1 MALTIT
7 SDSYKDE
14 LLGADPNR
22 MVVMIYDEVL
32 EALRTAVDAIEQDDI
47 EGRYNAV
54 TVATELLATLYAC
67 LDPEKGGEIAENLG
81 AIYSVILRYLPK
93 VNIHNDAAVAEQAM
107 ALLMPLRN
115 SWVQLEDMPV
125 VVGSAANGTTAH
137 HAPVARDAWHADLCR
152 QGVA

>member
-7 SDSYKDE
+7 SDSYRDE
-14 LLGADPNR
+14 LLGANPNR

-32 EALRTAVDAIEQDDI
+32 EALRTAVDAIERGDI

-81 AIYSVILRYLPK
+81 AIYSVILRYLPQ
-93 VNIHNDAAVAEQAM
+93 VNIHNDAEVAKRAM
-107 ALLMPLRN
+107 ALLLPLRN
-115 SWVQLEDMPV
+115 SWVQLEDMEG
-125 VVGSAANGTTAH
+125 VVGSAVNGRPSRP
-137 HAPVARDAWHADLCR
+137 APAVQDAWDSDLCR